1 MGTNNYAG
9 KWIQMDSFTS
19 QTTDGSGQITVTLNK
34 TPTAD
39 DSIILQC
46 SGVAGAFAEFTSR
59 SGTSLVVT
67 IRSKYDKATDTN
79 ATLGTLPASVTADS
93 TVGGP
98 TFTSSTFN
106 TATRAQDTGATLA
119 VEGHSHT
126 IQVDKIST
134 HSHGIDTFTGTL
146 LSTLNST
153 GGLTLTV
160 LYAYTP

>member
-67 IRSKYDKATDTN
+67 IRSKYDKATSTN
-79 ATLGTLPASVTADS
+79 ATLSSLPSGVTSDS
-93 TVGGP
+93 TAGGP
-98 TFTSSTFN
+98 SFTTSTES
-106 TATRAQDTGATLA
+106 TTVTTDQGIRYGVGA
-119 VEGHSHT
+119 HSHSV
-126 IQVDKIST
+126 QVSKVST
-134 HSHGIDTFTGTL
+134 HAHGIDTFTGTI